1 MKHFKVG
8 DTVFVHAPPP
18 NAPQPRRGQVVHL
31 GRKWASVFLGDRTVP
46 REIAS
51 LR

>member
-1 MKHFKVG
+1 MTVKLG

-18 NAPQPRRGQVVHL
+18 HAPQPRRGILVHL
-31 GRKWASVFLGDRTVP
+31 GRKWASVYLGDRTVQ